1 VEYFDTLTGFKY
13 IAEVIRLNE
22 GKKQFIGGG
31 EESYGYLVGDFVR
44 DKDAVSS
51 CCMIAETAAWAADQ
65 GKTLY
70 EMLPEIYLNYGFYRE
85 RLLSVT
91 RKGKE
96 GAEEIKKMMSTYR
109 TTPPQS
115 ISNSAVVMIK
125 DYLKQIEFNLEK
137 QTEQK
142 INLPKSD
149 VLQFFLKD
157 ESKISV
163 RPSGTEPKIK
173 FYFSVREDFKDVKKF
188 DEMNAFLD
196 KRIDGIIK
204 DLGF

>member
-1 VEYFDTLTGFKY
+1 
-13 IAEVIRLNE
+13 
-22 GKKQFIGGG
+22 
-31 EESYGYLVGDFVR
+31 
-44 DKDAVSS
+44 
-51 CCMIAETAAWAADQ
+51 MIAECAAWAAEK

-70 EMLPEIYLNYGFYRE
+70 QLLPDIYAEYGFYKE

-96 GAEEIKKMMSTYR
+96 GAEEIRKMMETYR
-109 TTPPQS
+109 NAPPKS
-115 ISNSAVVMIK
+115 INNSAVVLIK
-125 DYLKQIEFNLEK
+125 DYLKQTEFDFEK
-137 QTEQK
+137 HTEQK

-157 ESKISV
+157 GSKISV

-173 FYFSVREDFKDVKKF
+173 FYFSVREDFKDAKKF

>member
-1 VEYFDTLTGFKY
+1 
-13 IAEVIRLNE
+13 
-22 GKKQFIGGG
+22 
-31 EESYGYLVGDFVR
+31 
-44 DKDAVSS
+44 
-51 CCMIAETAAWAADQ
+51 M
-65 GKTLY
+65 
-70 EMLPEIYLNYGFYRE
+70 P
-85 RLLSVT
+85 
-91 RKGKE
+91 
-96 GAEEIKKMMSTYR
+96 
-109 TTPPQS
+109 
-115 ISNSAVVMIK
+115 
-125 DYLKQIEFNLEK
+125 
-137 QTEQK
+137 EQK

-157 ESKISV
+157 GSKISV